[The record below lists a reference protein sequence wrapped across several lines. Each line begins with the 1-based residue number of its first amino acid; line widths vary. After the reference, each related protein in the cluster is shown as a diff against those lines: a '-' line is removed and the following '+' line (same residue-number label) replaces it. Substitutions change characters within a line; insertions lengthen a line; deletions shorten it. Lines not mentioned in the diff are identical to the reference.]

1 MSRRLNIHL
10 FSKQTGYSV
19 ATVSRALNP
28 QTAAMVKPETR
39 QKIQELAA
47 KLNFVPHPGARVLRR
62 RRLAPIAVL
71 VREKECLHLS
81 DYYSKLLMGVL
92 AQASK
97 RGQAVHAMSFT
108 PREDNFIDQLNEATV
123 GCDAIIYLSDP
134 LTASMQS
141 QLTDLHRP
149 FISTPSALSSEMEE
163 SHSKTPVFG
172 LNELAGGHLIAQHLI
187 DLGHRNIAFIGGP
200 LLNHDAY
207 RRKQGFELAMQQNN
221 IPVHAEW
228 MFECLFDFD
237 SATQLAPK
245 IQSLLGD
252 ITAVVCASDEV
263 ALGLIHKLSLLGVAC
278 PRDISVTGYD
288 DLQWASRS
296 TPTLTTIRQPLMR
309 MASITMK
316 MIDELK
322 DGQSI
327 SNQLFDPE
335 LMARESTVKIL
346 HTNK

>member
-1 MSRRLNIHL
+1 
-10 FSKQTGYSV
+10 
-19 ATVSRALNP
+19 
-28 QTAAMVKPETR
+28 
-39 QKIQELAA
+39 
-47 KLNFVPHPGARVLRR
+47 
-62 RRLAPIAVL
+62 
-71 VREKECLHLS
+71 
-81 DYYSKLLMGVL
+81 
-92 AQASK
+92 
-97 RGQAVHAMSFT
+97 
-108 PREDNFIDQLNEATV
+108 
-123 GCDAIIYLSDP
+123 
-134 LTASMQS
+134 
-141 QLTDLHRP
+141 
-149 FISTPSALSSEMEE
+149 
-163 SHSKTPVFG
+163 
-172 LNELAGGHLIAQHLI
+172 LAGGHLIAQHLI

-316 MIDELK
+316 MIDDLK